1 MPSHH
6 RYPSSPKLPPSSD
19 DEFSFSEVQSTT
31 PSRPPPSSRQQSQ
44 SQYPPS
50 KPKTPITHNA
60 APSSPDDPET
70 KEATLQREL
79 QGVRAINTAIESI
92 ISTLERAKGNMGVCT
107 PYLGQT
113 HKANFLQTV
122 SQTVTNASTLLN
134 TWTRILS
141 QTEHNQRLI
150 LSPNWKGASGDIAD
164 MEHEA
169 LLKQQEEERRA
180 REAERRR
187 EEARRKAEEEER
199 KRAAGTVSAGSG
211 TTRGRGLARGTT
223 TGRGRGA
230 GLVRSTSS
238 AGRTTTGTGIAR
250 GGGST
255 SSRGTSGIGR
265 GGFGYGR
272 VGAPGTRGAR
282 KET

>member
-60 APSSPDDPET
+60 APSSPYDPET

-92 ISTLERAKGNMGVCT
+92 ISTLERAKGNMG
-107 PYLGQT
+107 
-113 HKANFLQTV
+113 TV

-150 LSPNWKGASGDIAD
+150 LNPNWKGASGDIAD

-211 TTRGRGLARGTT
+211 TTRGRGFARGTT

-250 GGGST
+250 GGSST

-272 VGAPGTRGAR
+272 VAAPGTRGAK